1 MLTWSGKINL
11 LDKFKLNLE
20 TSVKNIFIT
29 EISVLTWVIS
39 VRIYIT
45 VLRTYFYL
53 LKINTKF
60 LKIIVK

>member
-11 LDKFKLNLE
+11 LDKFKLNLD
-20 TSVKNIFIT
+20 TFVRNICIT
-29 EISVLTWVIS
+29 EMSRVDSVIAVKT
-39 VRIYIT
+39 YIT
-45 VLRTYFYL
+45 VLRIYFYL